1 LFRDELA
8 RGQIFGIPVL
18 QSTNIPVDE
27 LQAVDMAQQAVADGP
42 MRFDVS
48 DSATI
53 VEYDDDTGTDPHMDA
68 GAPRSPNTGTVSA
81 AVTALDAA
89 AGLGNVRSL
98 FQTETV
104 AIKSVQEL
112 SWAELR
118 ANSTNRITGVSY

>member
-1 LFRDELA
+1 LFREELA

-27 LQAVDMAQQAVADGP
+27 LQAVDMAQQAVASGTT
-42 MRFDVS
+42 RFDVS
-48 DSATI
+48 DTATI
-53 VEYDDDTGTDPHMDA
+53 VEYSDNGADPAMSA
-68 GAPRSPNTGTVSA
+68 AQPRSPVSGSVSNA
-81 AVTALDAA
+81 TTAVDAA
-89 AGLGNVRSL
+89 AGLGPVRSL

-118 ANSTNRITGVSY
+118 ADSTNRITGVSY